1 MKHTQT
7 IPHPHAIR
15 TAEPIARSLPQLLTE
30 SMLTTIILLVA
41 LIQGLLYLSL
51 QPPWQHYDEPTHF
64 EYAALIAQIGRLP
77 HPGDENMAMRRD
89 IAASM
94 AEHQFF
100 RNVPNPGLLGDNA
113 WIGISELVHPPTY
126 YMLVSLPLR
135 IIPHLDV
142 TTQLYVA
149 RSVSVLLFLLTI
161 AVTIGMLR
169 DLTPEGHAL
178 RWAVPL
184 AMVLLPPFVD
194 LMTAVNNDAA
204 AIAVFSLFLWGA
216 VRIIRFGLNWR
227 RLAWLF
233 GAALIAAL
241 TKNTAGV
248 ALVLAPLVCLI
259 AFWIR
264 RHWRWRWL
272 AAMML
277 VGCVAVLAFMF
288 RWGDAAY
295 WYRGS
300 DEQSQDSATRIET
313 PTAPLGSHA
322 MLLELPA
329 GSAPRYLSSPLL
341 PQDVHQVAGRT
352 ITVGGWIWAN
362 RPVVAS
368 GPTLQF
374 MVDDLPWDTAARAPV
389 RMTTTPTFVSWTFV
403 APKQSSRL
411 HYLFGSR
418 GLAES
423 ERPLKL
429 FLDGALIVEGSYPP
443 DSTPT
448 FDDSSARS
456 GVWDGRRFTN
466 LVRNPSGEQAWP
478 RLNPWLDQELVK
490 YAHRSPA
497 QLIAAVFD
505 VQRIRNVFVRY
516 MVEPPL
522 DGMILSFGWGN
533 VQLQSPIWL
542 YLSRAV
548 ALLALLGCL
557 RWLAERRLQEPEGL
571 RPALI
576 FLALVGIL
584 VWSNTILRPL
594 PLLGEYVVPGARYTF
609 PAITVTMLAVV
620 GGWWALWPHRLRV
633 YATLALIGSLIVLN
647 SVAAGTIVSFYRS
660 IPLG

>member
-1 MKHTQT
+1 
-7 IPHPHAIR
+7 
-15 TAEPIARSLPQLLTE
+15 
-30 SMLTTIILLVA
+30 MLTTIILLAA

-64 EYAALIAQIGRLP
+64 EYAALIAHTGRLP
-77 HPGDENMAMRRD
+77 HPGDEDMAMRRE

-100 RNVPNPGLLGDNA
+100 KNVPNPGLLGDNV
-113 WIGISELVHPPTY
+113 WLGISELVHPPAY
-126 YMLVSLPLR
+126 YALVSLPLR
-135 IIPHLDV
+135 IIPYLDV

-149 RSVSVLLFLLTI
+149 RSVSVLLFLLTM

-169 DLTPEGHAL
+169 DLTREGHVL

-204 AIAVFSLFLWGA
+204 AVAVFSLFLWGA
-216 VRIIRFGLNWR
+216 VRTIRFGLSWR
-227 RLAWLF
+227 RLAWLC
-233 GAALIAAL
+233 GTAVIAAV

-248 ALVLAPLVCLI
+248 ALGLAPLVCLI
-259 AFWIR
+259 AFWTR

-272 AAMML
+272 AAIML
-277 VGCVAVLAFMF
+277 VGCAALLAVMF

-295 WYRGS
+295 WYRES
-300 DEQSQDSATRIET
+300 DGQSQDSATRIET
-313 PTAPLGSHA
+313 PAAPLGSHL
-322 MLLELPA
+322 MMLELPA
-329 GSAPRYLSSPLL
+329 RAAPRHLSSPLL
-341 PQDVHQVAGRT
+341 PRDVHQVVGRT
-352 ITVGGWIWAN
+352 ITVGGWIWAD

-374 MVDDLPWDTAARAPV
+374 MVGDRPWDTAAGDPV
-389 RMTTTPTFVSWTFV
+389 SMTTTPTFVSWTFV
-403 APKQSSRL
+403 VPKQTSRL
-411 HYLFGSR
+411 HYLFGSS
-418 GLAES
+418 GPAEGQ
-423 ERPLKL
+423 RPLQL
-429 FLDGALIVEGSYPP
+429 FLDGALIVEGSYPL

-448 FDDSSARS
+448 FDDASARS

-478 RLNPWLDQELVK
+478 RLNPWLDQALVR

-505 VQRIRNVFVRY
+505 VQRIGSMFVRY

-522 DGMILSFGWGN
+522 NGMILSFGWGN

-557 RWLAERRLQEPEGL
+557 RWLTERRPQEPEGL
-571 RPALI
+571 RPALV

-594 PLLGEYVVPGARYTF
+594 PLLGDYVVPAARYTF

-620 GGWWALWPHRLRV
+620 GGWWALWPHKLRL
-633 YATLALIGSLIVLN
+633 YATLALLGSLIVLN

-660 IPLG
+660 IPVG

>member
-1 MKHTQT
+1 
-7 IPHPHAIR
+7 
-15 TAEPIARSLPQLLTE
+15 
-30 SMLTTIILLVA
+30 MLTTIILLVA

-77 HPGDENMAMRRD
+77 HPGDED
-89 IAASM
+89 IALRREIVASM

-100 RNVPNPGLLGDNA
+100 KNVPNPGLQGDNV
-113 WIGISELVHPPTY
+113 WLGISELVHPPAY
-126 YMLVSLPLR
+126 YTLVSLPLR
-135 IIPHLDV
+135 VIDHLDV

-149 RSVSVLLFLLTI
+149 RSVSVLLFLLTM
-161 AVTIGMLR
+161 AVTICMLR
-169 DLTPEGHAL
+169 DLTPEGHVL

-204 AIAVFSLFLWGA
+204 AVAVFSLFLWGA
-216 VRIIRFGLNWR
+216 VRTIRFGLSWR
-227 RLAWLF
+227 RLAWLC
-233 GAALIAAL
+233 GTALIAAV

-248 ALVLAPLVCLI
+248 ALGLAPLVCLI
-259 AFWIR
+259 AFWAR

-272 AAMML
+272 AAIML
-277 VGCVAVLAFMF
+277 VGCAAMLAVMF
-288 RWGDAAY
+288 RWDDAAY

-300 DEQSQDSATRIET
+300 DGQSQGSATRIEN
-313 PTAPLGSHA
+313 PAAPLGSHL
-322 MLLELPA
+322 MMMELPA
-329 GSAPRYLSSPLL
+329 GAAPRHLLSPLL
-341 PQDVHQVAGRT
+341 PRDVQQVVGRT
-352 ITVGGWIWAN
+352 ITVGGWIWAD
-362 RPVVAS
+362 RPAVAS
-368 GPTLQF
+368 GPALQF
-374 MVDDLPWDTAARAPV
+374 MVGDLPWDTPARDLISL
-389 RMTTTPTFVSWTFV
+389 TTIPTFVSWTFV
-403 APKQSSRL
+403 VPKQTSRL
-411 HYLFGSR
+411 HYLFGSS
-418 GLAES
+418 GPAEG
-423 ERPLKL
+423 ERPLHL

-448 FDDSSARS
+448 FDDASAQS
-456 GVWDGRRFTN
+456 GMWDGRRFTN

-478 RLNPWLDQELVK
+478 RLTPWLDQALVR

-505 VQRIRNVFVRY
+505 VQRIGKVFVRY
-516 MVEPPL
+516 MVQPPL
-522 DGMILSFGWGN
+522 DGLILSFGWGN

-557 RWLAERRLQEPEGL
+557 RWLTERQPQELEGL
-571 RPALI
+571 LPALV

-594 PLLGEYVVPGARYTF
+594 PLLGDYVVPAARYTF
-609 PAITVTMLAVV
+609 PAITVTALTVV
-620 GGWWALWPHRLRV
+620 GGWWALWPHKLRL
-633 YATLALIGSLIVLN
+633 YATLALIGGLIVLN
-647 SVAAGTIVSFYRS
+647 SVAVGTIVSFYRS